1 MIDFFNKWCSINIR
15 TIHQQIN
22 QDSYMII
29 NKNVNKYAEDLFR
42 RFPELFPAAEN
53 FNKVYIT
60 LQNAFVNSKIAFFCG
75 NGGSAADCEHIIG
88 ELMKNFIIKRK
99 VSEQFREKFI
109 QNGGDPALLDILQ
122 PGMRAVSLLGH
133 PSLSTAFTNDVDP
146 LYCYAQ
152 QLFVLGKEGDVV
164 LGISTS
170 GNAENVY
177 QCFRTAKGLGI
188 KTILFTGENCGK
200 CEEFADVILKAP
212 SRETYRIQE
221 YHLSMYHTLCIM
233 LEEYFYGQN

>member
-1 MIDFFNKWCSINIR
+1 MIDFFNKWCSINNR
-15 TIHQQIN
+15 ATNQQIN
-22 QDSYMII
+22 RESYMNI
-29 NKNVNKYAEDLFR
+29 NKNVNKHAEVLFQ
-42 RFPELFPAAEN
+42 RFPELLPQAEN

-60 LQNAFVNSKIAFFCG
+60 LQNAFVNSKTAFFCG

-88 ELMKNFIIKRK
+88 ELMKNFVMKRQ
-99 VSEQFREKFI
+99 VSPEFREKFI

-133 PSLSTAFTNDVDP
+133 TALSTAFTNDVDP

-152 QLFVLGKEGDVV
+152 QLYVLGKEGDVV

-177 QCFRTAKGLGI
+177 QCFRTARGLGI

-200 CEEFADVILKAP
+200 CEEYADVILKAP

-221 YHLSMYHTLCIM
+221 YHLPLYHTLCIM

>member
-1 MIDFFNKWCSINIR
+1 MIDFFNKWCSINNR
-15 TIHQQIN
+15 ATNQQIN
-22 QDSYMII
+22 RESYMNI
-29 NKNVNKYAEDLFR
+29 NKNVNKHAEVLFQ
-42 RFPELFPAAEN
+42 RFPELLPQAEN

-60 LQNAFVNSKIAFFCG
+60 LQNAFVNSKTAFFCG

-88 ELMKNFIIKRK
+88 ELMKNFVMKRQ
-99 VSEQFREKFI
+99 VSPEFREKFI

-133 PSLSTAFTNDVDP
+133 NALSTAFTNDVDP

-152 QLFVLGKEGDVV
+152 QLYVLGKEGDVV

-177 QCFRTAKGLGI
+177 QCFRTARGLGI

-200 CEEFADVILKAP
+200 CEEYADVVLKAP

-221 YHLSMYHTLCIM
+221 YHLPLYHTLCIM

>member
-1 MIDFFNKWCSINIR
+1 MIDFFNKWCSINNR
-15 TIHQQIN
+15 ATNQQIN
-22 QDSYMII
+22 RESYMNI
-29 NKNVNKYAEDLFR
+29 NKNVNKHAEVLFQ
-42 RFPELFPAAEN
+42 RFPELLPQAEN

-60 LQNAFVNSKIAFFCG
+60 LQNAFVNSKTAFFCG

-88 ELMKNFIIKRK
+88 ELMKNFVMKRQ
-99 VSEQFREKFI
+99 VSPEFREKFI

-133 PSLSTAFTNDVDP
+133 NALSTAFTNDVDP

-152 QLFVLGKEGDVV
+152 QLYVLGKEGDVV

-177 QCFRTAKGLGI
+177 QCFRTARGLGI

-200 CEEFADVILKAP
+200 CEEYADVILKAP

-221 YHLSMYHTLCIM
+221 YHLPLYHTLCIM

>member
-1 MIDFFNKWCSINIR
+1 MIDFFNKWCSINNR
-15 TIHQQIN
+15 ATNQQIN
-22 QDSYMII
+22 RESYMNI
-29 NKNVNKYAEDLFR
+29 NKNVNKHAEVLFQ
-42 RFPELFPAAEN
+42 RFPELLPQAEN

-60 LQNAFVNSKIAFFCG
+60 LQNAFVNSKTAFFCG

-88 ELMKNFIIKRK
+88 ELMKNFVMKRQ
-99 VSEQFREKFI
+99 VSPEFREKFI

-133 PSLSTAFTNDVDP
+133 TALSTAFTNDVDP

-152 QLFVLGKEGDVV
+152 QLYVLGKEGDVV

-177 QCFRTAKGLGI
+177 QCFRTARGLGI

-200 CEEFADVILKAP
+200 CEEYADVVLKAP

-221 YHLSMYHTLCIM
+221 YHLPLYHTLCIM

>member
-1 MIDFFNKWCSINIR
+1 
-15 TIHQQIN
+15 
-22 QDSYMII
+22 
-29 NKNVNKYAEDLFR
+29 
-42 RFPELFPAAEN
+42 
-53 FNKVYIT
+53 
-60 LQNAFVNSKIAFFCG
+60 
-75 NGGSAADCEHIIG
+75 
-88 ELMKNFIIKRK
+88 MKNFVMKRQ
-99 VSEQFREKFI
+99 VSPEFREKFI

-133 PSLSTAFTNDVDP
+133 TALSTAFTNDVDP

-152 QLFVLGKEGDVV
+152 QLYVLGKEGDVV

-177 QCFRTAKGLGI
+177 QCFRTARGLGI

-200 CEEFADVILKAP
+200 CEEYADVILKAP

-221 YHLSMYHTLCIM
+221 YHLPLYHTLCIM

>member
-1 MIDFFNKWCSINIR
+1 MIDFFNKWCSINNR
-15 TIHQQIN
+15 ATNQQIN
-22 QDSYMII
+22 RESYMNI
-29 NKNVNKYAEDLFR
+29 NKNVNKHAEVLFQ
-42 RFPELFPAAEN
+42 RFPELLPQAEN

-60 LQNAFVNSKIAFFCG
+60 LQNAFVNSKTAFFCG

-88 ELMKNFIIKRK
+88 ELMKNFVMKRQ
-99 VSEQFREKFI
+99 VSPEFREKFI

-133 PSLSTAFTNDVDP
+133 TALSTAFTNDVDP

-152 QLFVLGKEGDVV
+152 QLYVLGKEGDVV

-177 QCFRTAKGLGI
+177 QCFRTARGLGI

-200 CEEFADVILKAP
+200 CEEYADVILKAP

-221 YHLSMYHTLCIM
+221 YHLPMYHTLCIM
-233 LEEYFYGQN
+233 LEDYFYGQN

>member
-1 MIDFFNKWCSINIR
+1 MN
-15 TIHQQIN
+15 
-22 QDSYMII
+22 I
-29 NKNVNKYAEDLFR
+29 NKNVNKHADELFR
-42 RFPELFPAAEN
+42 RFPELIPQVEN

-60 LQNAFVNSKIAFFCG
+60 LQNAFVNSKTAFFCG

-88 ELMKNFIIKRK
+88 ELMKNFVMKRQ
-99 VSEQFREKFI
+99 VSDDFRNKFI

-122 PGMRAVSLLGH
+122 PGMRAVSLMGH
-133 PSLSTAFTNDVDP
+133 PALTTAFNNDVDP
-146 LYCYAQ
+146 LYTYAQ
-152 QLFVLGKEGDVV
+152 QLYVLGKEGDVV

-177 QCFRTAKGLGI
+177 QCFRTARGLGI

-200 CEEFADVILKAP
+200 CEEYADVVLKAP

-221 YHLSMYHTLCIM
+221 YHLPMYHTLCIM
-233 LEEYFYGQN
+233 LEDYFYGNNGIN

>member
-1 MIDFFNKWCSINIR
+1 MIDFFNKWCSINNR
-15 TIHQQIN
+15 ATNQQIN
-22 QDSYMII
+22 RESYMNI
-29 NKNVNKYAEDLFR
+29 NKNVNKHAEVLFQ
-42 RFPELFPAAEN
+42 RFPELLPQAEN

-60 LQNAFVNSKIAFFCG
+60 LQNAFVNSKTAFFCG

-88 ELMKNFIIKRK
+88 ELMKNFVMKRQ
-99 VSEQFREKFI
+99 VSSEFREKFI

-133 PSLSTAFTNDVDP
+133 TALSTAFTNDVDP

-152 QLFVLGKEGDVV
+152 QLYVLGKERDVV

-177 QCFRTAKGLGI
+177 QCFRTARGLGI

-200 CEEFADVILKAP
+200 CEEYADVILKAP

-221 YHLSMYHTLCIM
+221 YHLPLYHTLCIM